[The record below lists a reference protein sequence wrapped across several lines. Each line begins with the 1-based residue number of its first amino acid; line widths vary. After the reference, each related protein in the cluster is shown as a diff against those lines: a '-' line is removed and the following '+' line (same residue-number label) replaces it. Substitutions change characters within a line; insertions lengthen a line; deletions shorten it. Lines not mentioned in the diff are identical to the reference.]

1 LVAPIHLVAPI
12 QKKPRDISAMGCAE
26 WRDLDMGS
34 GHVQICE

>member
-1 LVAPIHLVAPI
+1 LVAPI
-12 QKKPRDISAMGCAE
+12 QKKSRDISAMQCAE